1 MKSLRYKRAHSKR
14 RSKLGK
20 TRRKHVE
27 IALGEVVE
35 V

>member
-1 MKSLRYKRAHSKR
+1 MKSLRYKEPIQNVEVN
-14 RSKLGK
+14 LE
-20 TRRKHVE
+20 KHVE